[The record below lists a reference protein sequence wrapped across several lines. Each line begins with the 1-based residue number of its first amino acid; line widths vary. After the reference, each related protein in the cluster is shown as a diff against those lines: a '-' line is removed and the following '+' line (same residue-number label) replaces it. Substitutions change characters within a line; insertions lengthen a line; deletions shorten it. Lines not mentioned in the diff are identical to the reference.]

1 MIHVRRPKA
10 PPEILT
16 SPAAKK
22 EQEEARRFFGP
33 RKRSE
38 QERFDFKLYRH
49 PDVRKALNDLFHGK
63 CAYCE
68 SFYGA
73 TQPVGV
79 EHHRPKALALDLDG
93 AVASD
98 HYWWLA
104 SEWTNLLAECADCA
118 RSKRTRFPV
127 QGRRAETEARG
138 PELRKERALLLDP
151 CADQPDRHLV
161 FTEDGI
167 VVPTSDRGKATI
179 LVLALN
185 RAGLVN
191 ARRGAFASLAAQLR
205 VAEHLV
211 RLLDAKSGDPGLQAQ
226 VHAQID
232 AIRRLLE
239 PSQPYAC
246 LHRQFIHRWLD
257 GLGIDLGALDPSART
272 MMDEVA
278 KGRLVSKD
286 EEREVAVRFQEQAKR
301 VQEYSVEGEDQ
312 EHKEAFYAGKKWI
325 EWIEIENFKA
335 IERIKLT
342 FPTPSEDPNRD
353 REPWL
358 MILGENGTGKS
369 SILQA
374 VALALM
380 GEKHSGELGL
390 DAATFV
396 RRAARRG
403 GGRVRVKLNNV
414 PDPVEVRFRRSSS
427 RFEYRTAPKVFLL
440 GYGATRLLSS
450 SREPNELTPRRI
462 SIENLFDP
470 RAPLADVESW
480 LMDRKTV
487 SDAQFD
493 VVGAALKDLLL
504 LDDGDSFARADD
516 GVVALLDGQP
526 PVPLRHLSDG
536 FQSVVA
542 LCGDVMKSLLDG
554 FPTMQEAEGIV
565 LLDEIE
571 AHLHPTWKIEI
582 VNRLRKTFPSVAFL
596 VSTHDPLCLKGL
608 EEGEIVVLQRDEN
621 RKLVPITNVPPVND
635 LRADQIL
642 TSFLFGLHSTR
653 GDDASAAIARY
664 AELYGTATRTPPEE
678 KELAELGARLDAT
691 LTKRE
696 SPGQRRIEE
705 AIARTLADEGALTPA
720 PAALTAPSPDELE
733 LRRQLDELLGVSPE

>member
-1 MIHVRRPKA
+1 MIHVRRPKT

-22 EQEEARRFFGP
+22 EQEAARRFFGP
-33 RKRSE
+33 RRKKSA
-38 QERFDFKLYRH
+38 QERFEFTLYRH
-49 PDVRKALNDLFHGK
+49 PDVRRALNDLFHRK

-68 SFYGA
+68 SVS
-73 TQPVGV
+73 TEPVAV
-79 EHHRPKALALDLDG
+79 EHHRPKARALNLDG
-93 AVASD
+93 IAAPD

-127 QGRRAETEARG
+127 EGQRVDAPARG
-138 PELRKERALLLDP
+138 AELRKERALLLDP

-161 FTEDGI
+161 FTEDGA
-167 VVPTSDRGKATI
+167 VVPTTKRGAATI
-179 LVLALN
+179 DVLALN
-185 RAGLVN
+185 RSGLVN
-191 ARRGAFASLAAQLR
+191 ARRVTYESLDAQLR
-205 VAEHLV
+205 VAEHAF
-211 RLLDAKSGDPGLQAQ
+211 RLLEGKAADPDVEAEARP
-226 VHAQID
+226 HID
-232 AIRRLLE
+232 AIRRFLE
-239 PSQPYAC
+239 PSQPYAA
-246 LHRQFIHRWLD
+246 LHRQFVHRWLD
-257 GLGIDLGALDPSART
+257 RLGIDLGAIDPRARPIV
-272 MMDEVA
+272 EEAA
-278 KGRLVSKD
+278 KKARLVT
-286 EEREVAVRFQEQAKR
+286 EEEGRDVAARFQEQAKR
-301 VQEYSVEGEDQ
+301 AQEYSVEAEGV

-335 IERIKLT
+335 IERMRLG
-342 FPTPSEDPNRD
+342 FPTPSADPDRD

-380 GEKHSGELGL
+380 GERHCGELGL

-396 RRAARRG
+396 RRGTRRG
-403 GGRVRVKLNNV
+403 GGCVRVKLNSV
-414 PDPVEVRFRRSSS
+414 PEPVEVRFRRSSAK
-427 RFEYRTAPKVFLL
+427 FEYRTAPKVFLL
-440 GYGATRLLSS
+440 GYGATRLLA
-450 SREPNELTPRRI
+450 SRRPTELAPRRI

-470 RAPLADVESW
+470 TAPLADVEEW
-480 LMDRKTV
+480 LMDRDAV

-504 LDDGDSFARADD
+504 LGDGDSFAREDD

-664 AELYGTATRTPPEE
+664 AELYGTETRTPPEE

-733 LRRQLDELLGVSPE
+733 LRRQLDELLGVSTE